1 MFNFKQLLQKSI
13 QIQCRN
19 TFSTVRSRNFFEV
32 DPIFPDANDAD
43 RNLDSKKIPFAE
55 LFEKEEDQ
63 FTAFM
68 EHGIH
73 RAYQKIP
80 KIDPNALKEKKKRQ
94 SAQIRKERK
103 DNNLRQ
109 VASNIL
115 SDPDLGLPYGLGFD
129 EYIQEMKV
137 KGLSASDD
145 AFLSGLNKLFSKLR
159 VESDL
164 ELVELHR
171 TTLVEKTKDD
181 FKDRAKAIV
190 LQNVIREV
198 LQQRQNQP
206 VNKRL
211 LNKLVKNQSVIDAA
225 VNAAEL
231 DQNTIKQLEENL
243 DTERIENAA
252 ENLADHNIK
261 YTVSLHKESRAKAS
275 TRSLDREIYNIIQ
288 GSHLGGKIADWNRD
302 IPGYENYENIAGI
315 PRDYPVNV
323 LGMSDEEFRAYQ
335 IKQEIDDR
343 FNIKQFNYIKK
354 TYSKKDPKE
363 EEMEALADTKTTRKQ
378 KELERRRKEKLSD
391 ENRTKDFFL
400 DLGTDERVN
409 DLEVELGVHDR
420 EPKSF
425 QEIYEEV
432 DRVLINAPVS
442 FQKVVAEGATQQNAT
457 FKPQFA
463 HLPVNPDDLLWGS
476 LKPLLT
482 PVIPDRYK
490 ENGIYQSIPAM
501 KEVLHPTEADLG
513 PQKGKR
519 RIITVQAIDPI
530 GTPQAAPQ
538 EFDISEM
545 TPELQREIEIFR
557 YVRNEPFFKHH
568 LTNELRY
575 FSDRMNDDMAQIAA
589 GIAETRA
596 GISDYREY
604 DLPIN
609 PQTEAI
615 IQKQAMIEPVIYN
628 GKSYAGAQ
636 RKKAKALAIIKEG
649 SGKININRKSFID
662 YFGTISARDYVIQP
676 LMCSGYSVSMDVDF
690 FIWGGGVHAQIEAAS
705 LALSKALIKY
715 NPSVKKSMR
724 ENGLMTLD
732 KRQTERKHVGLYK
745 ARAKYPYSRR

>member
-19 TFSTVRSRNFFEV
+19 TFSTVRGRNFFEV

-43 RNLDSKKIPFAE
+43 KNLDSRKIPFAE

-63 FTAFM
+63 FVAFM

-73 RAYQKIP
+73 KAYKKIP

-94 SAQIRKERK
+94 SALIRR
-103 DNNLRQ
+103 DRRDTNLRQ
-109 VASNIL
+109 AASNIL

-137 KGLSASDD
+137 SRLSASDD
-145 AFLSGLNKLFSKLR
+145 AFLSGLNRLFSKLK

-171 TTLVEKTKDD
+171 TTLVEKTKGD
-181 FKDRAKAIV
+181 FRDRAKAIV

-206 VNKRL
+206 TNKRL
-211 LNKLVKNQSVIDAA
+211 LNKLVKNQGVIDAA
-225 VNAAEL
+225 VSASEL
-231 DQNTIKQLEENL
+231 DENAIKQLEENL
-243 DTERIENAA
+243 DPERIENAA

-261 YTVSLHKESRAKAS
+261 HTVSLHKESRAKVS
-275 TRSLDREIYNIIQ
+275 QTPLDREIYNIIQ
-288 GSHLGGKIADWNRD
+288 GSHLGGQIADFNRD
-302 IPGYENYENIAGI
+302 TPGFENYENIAGV
-315 PRDYPVNV
+315 PRNYPVNV
-323 LGMSDEEFRAYQ
+323 LEMSDEEFRAYQ

-343 FNIKQFNYIKK
+343 FNIKRIAHIKK
-354 TYSKKDPKE
+354 NYAKKDPKE
-363 EEMEALADTKTTRKQ
+363 DEIEALADTKTTRKQ
-378 KELERRRKEKLSD
+378 RELERRRKEKLSD
-391 ENRTKDFFL
+391 ENRTKEFFL
-400 DLGTDERVN
+400 DLGADEQVN
-409 DLEVELGVHDR
+409 DLEVELGIHDKQ
-420 EPKSF
+420 PKSF

-432 DRVLINAPVS
+432 DKVLVNAPIS
-442 FQKVVAEGATQQNAT
+442 FQKIIAEGATQANDT

-476 LKPLLT
+476 LKPLLK
-482 PVIPDRYK
+482 PVIPDRFK
-490 ENGIYQSIPAM
+490 ENGIYQSVPAM

-513 PQKGKR
+513 PQKGRR
-519 RIITVQAIDPI
+519 RIPVVQAIDPI
-530 GTPQAAPQ
+530 GTPQEAPVG
-538 EFDISEM
+538 FDVSEM

-609 PQTEAI
+609 PKTEAI
-615 IQKQAMIEPVIYN
+615 IQKQALIEPIIYN

-690 FIWGGGVHAQIEAAS
+690 FLWGGGVHAQIEAAS

>member
-1 MFNFKQLLQKSI
+1 
-13 QIQCRN
+13 
-19 TFSTVRSRNFFEV
+19 
-32 DPIFPDANDAD
+32 
-43 RNLDSKKIPFAE
+43 
-55 LFEKEEDQ
+55 
-63 FTAFM
+63 M